1 MLKLVLLPCV
11 RRRLCCP
18 LDGSQRADNL
28 CFGRSCAESA
38 LAPSGLNA
46 ANGESAQSSRLEL
59 GGPASCPHFLSACA
73 HRLCKADT
81 TWAGRTQPAQL
92 WPPSCAAVSAAP
104 AVSAGRCVRTA
115 AAALMR
121 TQLRLRRCTMHCA
134 AAAAAQLC
142 RPQSGAIS
150 KGTTTYAI
158 VHCLNIFSAIY
169 KFQKNPGRS

>member
-18 LDGSQRADNL
+18 LAGSQRADNL

-38 LAPSGLNA
+38 LASSGLNVS
-46 ANGESAQSSRLEL
+46 NGESAQSSRLEL
-59 GGPASCPHFLSACA
+59 GGPASCPHFSSACA

-81 TWAGRTQPAQL
+81 SQAGRTQPAQL
-92 WPPSCAAVSAAP
+92 WPPSCAAVSAP

-158 VHCLNIFSAIY
+158 VHCLNIISALTSHQT
-169 KFQKNPGRS
+169 KSW

>member
-46 ANGESAQSSRLEL
+46 SNGESAQSSRLEL

-81 TWAGRTQPAQL
+81 SQAGRTQPAQL
-92 WPPSCAAVSAAP
+92 WPPSCAAVSAP

-121 TQLRLRRCTMHCA
+121 TQLRRYIMHCA
-134 AAAAAQLC
+134 AAAAKIC

>member
-1 MLKLVLLPCV
+1 MLKLFLFPCV

-46 ANGESAQSSRLEL
+46 SNGESAQSSRLEL

-81 TWAGRTQPAQL
+81 TQAGRTQPAQL
-92 WPPSCAAVSAAP
+92 WPPSCAAVSAP
-104 AVSAGRCVRTA
+104 AVSAAGRCVRTA

-134 AAAAAQLC
+134 AAAQIC

-158 VHCLNIFSAIY
+158 VHCLNITSVIQLP
-169 KFQKNPGRS
+169 KEIPGRS

>member
-1 MLKLVLLPCV
+1 M
-11 RRRLCCP
+11 
-18 LDGSQRADNL
+18 

-46 ANGESAQSSRLEL
+46 SNGELAQSSRLEL

-81 TWAGRTQPAQL
+81 SQAGRTQPAQL
-92 WPPSCAAVSAAP
+92 WPPSCAALSAP

-134 AAAAAQLC
+134 AAAAAQIC

-150 KGTTTYAI
+150 KGTTTYAV
-158 VHCLNIFSAIY
+158 VHCLNIANVIY
-169 KFQKNPGRS
+169 KSQKFCKPVNKTT

>member
-1 MLKLVLLPCV
+1 M
-11 RRRLCCP
+11 
-18 LDGSQRADNL
+18 

-46 ANGESAQSSRLEL
+46 SNGESAQSSRLEL
-59 GGPASCPHFLSACA
+59 GGPASCPHFSSACA

-81 TWAGRTQPAQL
+81 TQAGRTQPAQL
-92 WPPSCAAVSAAP
+92 WPPSCAAVSAP

-150 KGTTTYAI
+150 KGTTTYAV
-158 VHCLNIFSAIY
+158 VHCLNNIASVIY
-169 KFQKNPGRS
+169 KSQKKILEEVEFSNLQTNHT

>member
-1 MLKLVLLPCV
+1 MLKIFLLPCV

-18 LDGSQRADNL
+18 LDGTQRADNL

-46 ANGESAQSSRLEL
+46 SNGESAQSSRLEL

-81 TWAGRTQPAQL
+81 TQAGRTQPAQL
-92 WPPSCAAVSAAP
+92 WPPSCAAVSAP
-104 AVSAGRCVRTA
+104 AVSAAGRCVRTA

-121 TQLRLRRCTMHCA
+121 TQLRLRRCTA
-134 AAAAAQLC
+134 AATAQIC

-158 VHCLNIFSAIY
+158 VHCLNISVIQLP
-169 KFQKNPGRS
+169 KEIGRS

>member
-1 MLKLVLLPCV
+1 MVLLPCV

-46 ANGESAQSSRLEL
+46 SNGESAQSSRLEL

-81 TWAGRTQPAQL
+81 SQAGRTQPAQL
-92 WPPSCAAVSAAP
+92 WPPSCAAVSTAP
-104 AVSAGRCVRTA
+104 AVSAAGRCVRTA

-121 TQLRLRRCTMHCA
+121 TQLRRCTMHCA
-134 AAAAAQLC
+134 AAAQIC

-158 VHCLNIFSAIY
+158 VHCFIIFSAIY